1 MNGLSLDV
9 LNKKMSTHLYNILLI
24 VILTTLNK
32 FN

>member
-1 MNGLSLDV
+1 MNDLSLDI
-9 LNKKMSTHLYNILLI
+9 LDKKMSKHLYNIPLI